1 MSGKTWLVGI
11 DGSDVAYKALRLAT
25 MLMDPYEDQIKVLHL
40 SDPQKEDPSAHPDT
54 LMNNAEVELRR
65 AQVGRTKWSIEHQTL
80 RALRPPALYA
90 VDLFTPIAAHAGNLP
105 DPNRRRG

>member
-54 LMNNAEVELRR
+54 LMNNAEVELRK
-65 AQVGRTKWSIEHQTL
+65 AQVSRTKWSIEHQTL
-80 RALRPPALYA
+80 RALRPP
-90 VDLFTPIAAHAGNLP
+90 
-105 DPNRRRG
+105 